1 MLLIVLITAILCMVI
16 ANYMW
21 QRERNRKKEE
31 HERRME
37 RFDRLM
43 ELLKKPNSDKEAQVP
58 TKNIGSDDS
67 DEYRTPSEMPTESV
81 GKSDTTEDEENS

>member
-1 MLLIVLITAILCMVI
+1 MVI

-37 RFDRLM
+37 RFNRLM
-43 ELLKKPNSDKEAQVP
+43 EILKKPNSEA
-58 TKNIGSDDS
+58 N
-67 DEYRTPSEMPTESV
+67 DEV
-81 GKSDTTEDEENS
+81 SDTTDDDKSSKS

>member
-43 ELLKKPNSDKEAQVP
+43 ELLKKPNSDKEAQV
-58 TKNIGSDDS
+58 
-67 DEYRTPSEMPTESV
+67 
-81 GKSDTTEDEENS
+81 SDTTEGDEN

>member
-1 MLLIVLITAILCMVI
+1 MLLIVLITAIICMVI

-37 RFDRLM
+37 RFNRLM
-43 ELLKKPNSDKEAQVP
+43 EILKKPNSEA
-58 TKNIGSDDS
+58 N
-67 DEYRTPSEMPTESV
+67 DEV
-81 GKSDTTEDEENS
+81 SDTTDDDKSSKS

>member
-1 MLLIVLITAILCMVI
+1 MVI

-21 QRERNRKKEE
+21 QRDRNRKKEE

-43 ELLKKPNSDKEAQVP
+43 ELLKKPNSDKEAQV
-58 TKNIGSDDS
+58 G
-67 DEYRTPSEMPTESV
+67 
-81 GKSDTTEDEENS
+81 DTTEDEESS